1 MRIRFWQSGWL
12 PFHLARGLAW
22 RSDQEQT
29 LKKVPHIQEFS
40 SDLARQRADFKR
52 CSQLSVWAFIY
63 SFERS
68 FCPFSPPP
76 SSHFF
81 GMLKPDAHLFTQI
94 KEVGT
99 HITNNMFISVTTKD
113 LKCLSRKL
121 SMCLDPF
128 PNINQYW
135 LDLLFPKLAFYTW
148 NQCRWRGNIPCKQFC
163 WLSKRTFSTSQSA

>member
-1 MRIRFWQSGWL
+1 MEIWSGTNTQGRCHTFKSFPLTWPGKEL
-12 PFHLARGLAW
+12 TLNNGASFLYGLLFIP
-22 RSDQEQT
+22 
-29 LKKVPHIQEFS
+29 LK
-40 SDLARQRADFKR
+40 
-52 CSQLSVWAFIY
+52 
-63 SFERS
+63 RS

-76 SSHFF
+76 SSDFF
-81 GMLKPDAHLFTQI
+81 GMLKPDARLFTQI

-99 HITNNMFISVTTKD
+99 HITNNVFFSVTTKD

-121 SMCLDPF
+121 SVCLDPF

-163 WLSKRTFSTSQSA
+163 WLSKRTFSTS